1 MIDQALAC
9 LATTIFMEARGEG
22 LAGQIAVGYV
32 LYRRAEFNPKN
43 VCAEMKKPYQ
53 FSWYGKLKPPSPEAL
68 KGTQYYNIAYQILNL
83 KAKDYSKGA
92 TNFHHIALNNQ
103 WGMKPRV
110 IIKNHVFY

>member
-1 MIDQALAC
+1 MIDQALLC

-32 LYRRAEFNPKN
+32 LYRRADFKPEN
-43 VCAEMKKPYQ
+43 VCIEMRKPYQ

-83 KAKDYSKGA
+83 KATRLAKFAPS
-92 TNFHHIALNNQ
+92 TQI
-103 WGMKPRV
+103 
-110 IIKNHVFY
+110 

>member
-32 LYRRAEFNPKN
+32 LYRRADFKPER
-43 VCAEMKKPYQ
+43 VCDEMKKPYQ
-53 FSWYGKLKPPSPEAL
+53 FSWYGKIKPPEPSAL
-68 KGTQYYNIAYQILNL
+68 YNTQYYKIAHQILNF

-92 TNFHHIALNNQ
+92 TNFHNIYANPRWNMKERVRINNHI
-103 WGMKPRV
+103 
-110 IIKNHVFY
+110 FY